1 MSRKCA
7 IINYWWA
14 WADAHGASLT
24 ALALYH
30 LIEELGY
37 EPCLITTI
45 VKGENVEKC
54 RAGRH
59 FRFIEKYAA
68 HTEKN
73 YQSKEDYDSLSN
85 EFDHFI
91 LGSDQVLRTEW
102 VPDEWFLYMIQNESG
117 SDRKNK
123 IIMAG
128 SFGGKE
134 LASSETRI
142 KRVAGFLQDFSAV
155 SVREKDGIEVYQRY
169 FGKRSDIEWIMD
181 PVFLIDPKFYY
192 ELMRN
197 RTGNQDVF
205 GQGKEVVFLYVLDQ
219 TPEVKWIKKRLSN
232 QHDVVIVEDREELM
246 AEDFLYLVSNCKMVI
261 TDSFHGTCFS
271 IILNTPFYSIYNKS
285 RGTSR
290 IDTLREVFHLEH
302 IMLEWEQVRQCDF
315 NVPQIDYGRINEI
328 IDIERKRGRN
338 WLANKLV
345 CG

>member
-45 VKGENVEKC
+45 GKGESVEKC

-68 HTEKN
+68 YTEKN
-73 YQSKEDYDSLSN
+73 YQSKEDYELLNDQ
-85 EFDHFI
+85 FDHFI

-102 VPDEWFLYMIQNESG
+102 VPDEWFLYMIQSG
-117 SDRKNK
+117 SGCDRKNK
-123 IIMAG
+123 IIMSG

-134 LASSETRI
+134 LASSEDRI

-192 ELMRN
+192 ELMLN

-205 GQGKEVVFLYVLDQ
+205 EQGKEVVFLYVLDQ
-219 TPEVKWIKKRLSN
+219 TPEIEWIKKRISD
-232 QHDVVIVEDREELM
+232 QFDVVIVEDNEEVM
-246 AEDFLYLVSNCKMVI
+246 AEDFLYIVSNCKMVI

-302 IMLEWEQVRQCDF
+302 VMLEWEQVRKCSF
-315 NVPQIDYGRINEI
+315 SVPQIDYEQINAIMEK
-328 IDIERKRGRN
+328 ERGRGRN
-338 WLANKLV
+338 WLETMLK
-345 CG
+345 